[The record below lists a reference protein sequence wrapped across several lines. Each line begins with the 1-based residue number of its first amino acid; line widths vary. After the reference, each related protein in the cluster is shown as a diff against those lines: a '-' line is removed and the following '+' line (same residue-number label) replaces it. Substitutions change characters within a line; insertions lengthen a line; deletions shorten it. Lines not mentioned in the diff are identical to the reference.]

1 MKTYLLLIVIL
12 INAQI
17 SYSQTSNYKIIY
29 RHCLQIDTSQ
39 KLRDTVGLQAT
50 LIGNSK
56 ESNYSFAKLPKDY
69 KSNIKNTTF
78 GDIIKNKTQGTQ
90 TIKGSNITY
99 DSIGNI
105 LYQNKLT
112 KKIFVREKMANEYLI
127 TEEITPAINWEIT
140 EDKKII
146 KNYTCQKAVTYFRG
160 RYYIAWFTTQ
170 IPIVAAPWKFNG
182 LPGLLMDIEDIN
194 HQVKIYIESIE
205 YPSTEKVGK
214 FIDKGNKVSLQKY
227 FTRREEENKKMLQ
240 NMLIMMQNQ
249 EDGNGKRIENVKFS
263 ATSKSALYNI
273 EIKMD

>member
-1 MKTYLLLIVIL
+1 MKIYIFFIVSLICSKS
-12 INAQI
+12 
-17 SYSQTSNYKIIY
+17 SYSQNSNYKIVY

-39 KLRDTVGLQAT
+39 KLRDTIGLQAT

-69 KSNIKNTTF
+69 KTNIKSTTF

-105 LYQNKLT
+105 LYQNKLN

-127 TEEITPAINWEIT
+127 TEEITPIINWEIT
-140 EDKKII
+140 EDKKVI
-146 KNYTCQKAVTYFRG
+146 KNYTCQKAITYFRG

-182 LPGLLMDIEDIN
+182 LPGLLMDIEDTK
-194 HQVKIYIESIE
+194 HQVKIYVESID

-214 FIDKGNKVSLQKY
+214 FVDKGNKVSLQKY

-240 NMLIMMQNQ
+240 NMMIMMQNQ
-249 EDGNGKRIENVKFS
+249 EDANGKRFENVKFS